1 MTDNNLKSLK
11 IISFNSRN
19 EWRNWLLKYYAEP
32 EGLWIRFYKKNS
44 GIDSIDHEEALEEAI
59 CFGWIDGQLKKYDE
73 NSWIQKFT
81 PRRHKSIWSKQ
92 NVVRAEKLIKLG
104 KMEPS
109 GLKAINL
116 AKSDGRWNKAYD
128 SSINMKF
135 PEDFLKELSKN
146 KKSLKFFESLDRNN
160 KYSIA
165 WRLQTAI
172 KPETK
177 KKRMAKILEMISKG
191 EKFH

>member
-11 IISFNSRN
+11 IISFSSRN
-19 EWRNWLLKYYAEP
+19 KWRKWLFRFYAESD
-32 EGLWIRFYKKNS
+32 GLWIRFYKKNS
-44 GIDSIDHEEALEEAI
+44 GIDSINHEEALEEAI

-73 NSWIQKFT
+73 NSWIQRFT
-81 PRRHKSIWSKQ
+81 PRRNKSIWSKQ
-92 NVVRAEKLIKLG
+92 NVERAEKLIKLG
-104 KMEPS
+104 KMEPP
-109 GLKAINL
+109 GLQAINL

-128 SSINMKF
+128 SHVNMTF
-135 PEDFLKELSKN
+135 PEEFLKELSKN

-177 KKRMAKILEMISKG
+177 KKRMAKILEMLSKG